1 MGLERFKRFT
11 STDKGF
17 MPTVSIWNKGQF
29 WFTSGA
35 VNKFDLH
42 KYSYVIFLYDEKKRE
57 VGLLFTEDEKE
68 DGAVK
73 LGKRDSGIVVGGKN
87 FLDCFEIDYS
97 KTKQYLMR
105 VEEEPSLFV
114 INLEQGK
121 VSERESGE
129 TEKESD

>member
-35 VNKFDLH
+35 VNKFKLNT
-42 KYSYVIFLYDEKKRE
+42 YSHVVFMYDGTTKE

-68 DGAVK
+68 PGAVK
-73 LGKRDSGIVVGGKN
+73 LGKRDSGMVVGGKN
-87 FLDCFEIDYS
+87 FLDCFEVDYS
-97 KTKQYLMR
+97 KTKQYQMR
-105 VEEEPSLFV
+105 KEEQNLFV

-129 TEKESD
+129 AEKESD